1 MKKKIYIIPSIRIVE
16 LKVEGMIAA
25 TNPSIESG
33 GEGGPLVG
41 DVKRYKPIIIDDE
54 EDEEWEETTT
64 AFSGRVF
71 K

>member
-1 MKKKIYIIPSIRIVE
+1 MKQIYKKPTISIIAVE
-16 LKVEGMIAA
+16 P
-25 TNPSIESG
+25 TNLLNASMGYG
-33 GEGGPLVG
+33 GTGGG
-41 DVKRYKPIIIDDE
+41 NNAEVKRYKPIIIDDE